1 MLKRPFNEAVARE
14 EADAYSVQYG
24 EHLSDART
32 KLGARRVSARPC

>member
-24 EHLSDART
+24 EPLSDART
-32 KLGARRVSARPC
+32 KL